1 MMRKGKRRL
10 LSRPCNKPAWLNAI
24 VFAAIL
30 VLSVIPVAV
39 EAGETISTDRQ
50 SGLLYMLRQD
60 CGSCH
65 GMTMKGG
72 LGPGLLPADL
82 KDKADDALVAI
93 ILDGV
98 HGKPMPPWRPLLS
111 PTEVT
116 WMVKK
121 LKEGLQ

>member
-1 MMRKGKRRL
+1 MPSKF
-10 LSRPCNKPAWLNAI
+10 LSRQAWLSAFVIVAGLSLPAAAKSGAI
-24 VFAAIL
+24 
-30 VLSVIPVAV
+30 SP
-39 EAGETISTDRQ
+39 DRQ
-50 SGLLYMLRQD
+50 ESLIHLLRQD

-82 KDKADDALVAI
+82 EDKPDDVLVTI

-111 PTEVT
+111 PTEAT